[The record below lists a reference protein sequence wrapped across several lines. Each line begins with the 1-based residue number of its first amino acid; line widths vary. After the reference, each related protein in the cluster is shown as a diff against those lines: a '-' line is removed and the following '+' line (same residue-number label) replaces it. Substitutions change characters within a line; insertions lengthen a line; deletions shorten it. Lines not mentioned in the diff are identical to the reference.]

1 MAKAYFGSRI
11 SANMITTP
19 EGYLVCKNVP
29 IARVGHQEYLGAE
42 FKGPVADRL
51 YDVTRPEQEVFDK
64 AAIASFE
71 GKPVVDEHPDEDVTP
86 ENYSRYMKGVCREV
100 RRGEGDLQNCL
111 IGDLIIYDRALIDKI
126 KNGKREISCGY
137 DCLWCQTG
145 DRSFEQR
152 EIRGNHIAVVNRG
165 RAGHKIAIRDTAE
178 RSKNM
183 KKSILE
189 RMFAAFAKD
198 EAATPEDI
206 LEASKTVNAANDT
219 THATPAPTP
228 APAPAPAQP
237 PKPAIDADLDARLK
251 RIEDALAS
259 ITAQKQQPPAEEAD
273 EDLDALDALESELQ
287 DCQTTDDEDDVV
299 ENPDVINQQADDED
313 PDDED
318 VDPAPVQLNAAS
330 RDAAMQ
336 AVRNLRPVVA
346 SLPPSQRK
354 KAADSLAMIIRGQVA
369 KDSGYAA
376 LQKAKRSV
384 AKDREP
390 LDDKEYGRQIRDKY
404 NPHYRK

>member
-111 IGDLIIYDRALIDKI
+111 VGDLIIYDRELIDKI

-206 LEASKTVNAANDT
+206 LEASKTVNAANDAPPV
-219 THATPAPTP
+219 ATPAPT
-228 APAPAPAQP
+228 PAPAPAQP

-259 ITAQKQQPPAEEAD
+259 ITAQKQQPPAEETD

-299 ENPDVINQQADDED
+299 EDPDVINQQADDED

-354 KAADSLAMIIRGQVA
+354 KS
-369 KDSGYAA
+369 S
-376 LQKAKRSV
+376 
-384 AKDREP
+384 
-390 LDDKEYGRQIRDKY
+390 
-404 NPHYRK
+404 